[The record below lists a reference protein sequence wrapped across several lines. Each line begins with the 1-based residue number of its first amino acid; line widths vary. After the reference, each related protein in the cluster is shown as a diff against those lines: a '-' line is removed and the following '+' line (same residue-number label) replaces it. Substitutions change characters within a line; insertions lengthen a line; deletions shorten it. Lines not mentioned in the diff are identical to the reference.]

1 MIQIRTQPVTEI
13 RIILVSDTHLGI
25 DLPVHPRIRRVRR
38 GEDFFN
44 NFSAVLNYARTHN
57 ADFLVHGG
65 DLFFRSR
72 VNQGLINRTYQMLY
86 DIAGRGIK
94 VLLVPGNHERGN
106 LPSSLFLSDVNIHVF
121 DRPRSFTFMKEN
133 HRVVFCG
140 FPFQK
145 DDIRKNF
152 KVCLR
157 ATGWSALKA
166 PVRFLCLHQ
175 VVEGATVG
183 PKNFCFLKGEQ
194 TIAMKDLPPQFT
206 AVLAGHIHRAQI
218 LHRNGISKYHRLPVI
233 YSGAI
238 ERTSYAERYEQKG
251 FYDLRIRLDSSGKIV
266 YRALDFL
273 QLPTRPM
280 EQVLLPLNLN
290 RQELSSYIESQ
301 VRYLH
306 PRSIVYFHCISGIK
320 TAKPVIPDAAQLRCI
335 LPAEMIGKF
344 TRSCFA

>member
-1 MIQIRTQPVTEI
+1 MDRITAHSATEI
-13 RIILVSDTHLGI
+13 KIILVSDTHLGL
-25 DLPVHPRIRRVRR
+25 DLPVHPRTYRVRR

-44 NFSAVLNYARTHN
+44 NFAAVLNYARIQN

-94 VLLVPGNHERGN
+94 ILLVPGNHERGN
-106 LPSSLFLSDVNIHVF
+106 LPSSLFLSDANIHVF
-121 DRPRSFTFMKEN
+121 DQPRSFTFVKAN
-133 HRVVFCG
+133 HRVAFCG

-145 DDIRKNF
+145 DNIRKNF
-152 KVCLR
+152 TACLR
-157 ATGWSALKA
+157 ATGWSSLNAQ
-166 PVRFLCLHQ
+166 VRLLCLHQ

-183 PKNFCFLKGEQ
+183 PGNYCFLGGEQ
-194 TIAMKDLPPQFT
+194 TIAINNLPPQFT

-218 LHRNGISKYHRLPVI
+218 LYRKGVSKYERLPVI

-238 ERTSYAERYEQKG
+238 ERTSSAERNEQKG
-251 FYDLRIRLDSSGKIV
+251 FYDIRIRLDRGGKIL
-266 YRALDFL
+266 YRAIDFL

-280 EQVLLPLNLN
+280 KQVVLPLNLN
-290 RQELSSYIESQ
+290 REELISYIERE

-306 PRSIVYFHCISGIK
+306 PRSIVYFRCLSERK
-320 TAKPVIPDAAQLRCI
+320 TAKSVIPDAAQLRNI
-335 LPAEMIGKF
+335 LPPEMIGKF
-344 TRSCFA
+344 TRSCFT